1 MNPRPPPARPH
12 IGFHLSSFQTADWA
26 EDDVWDSTSDSES
39 PRQSTLHNSWGNRR
53 PPSVT
58 APKAV
63 PNRTASNSSSSTL
76 AFSYTHLQAPNPGS
90 YPPQREVGDPN
101 SPKNGWTIVR
111 TVRDRNN
118 DDVPPNIEP
127 GEKIPALEPDLIAG
141 DIEVEGD
148 MILGDLEPE
157 MAVSDAQMPIVSLQP
172 QLKYNTGADS
182 IRSDIDDIVGGSSS
196 FPGFL
201 SVC

>member
-1 MNPRPPPARPH
+1 M
-12 IGFHLSSFQTADWA
+12 
-26 EDDVWDSTSDSES
+26 
-39 PRQSTLHNSWGNRR
+39 
-53 PPSVT
+53 T

-63 PNRTASNSSSSTL
+63 PSRTASNSSSSTL

-90 YPPQREVGDPN
+90 YPPKGEVGDPN

-118 DDVPPNIEP
+118 NEILLNKESGVRDPV
-127 GEKIPALEPDLIAG
+127 LEPDLNTG

-157 MAVSDAQMPIVSLQP
+157 MTSDAQMPVLPVHSQAA
-172 QLKYNTGADS
+172 YSFGADS
-182 IRSDIDDIVGGSSS
+182 IRTDIDEIVAGGFC
-196 FPGFL
+196 FPRFL
-201 SVC
+201 MLSITAIRSQIL